1 MHLSWSHCL
10 GSGDYGRRRCSERDV
25 SGDRRH
31 RVSGSLHRSPRRG
44 SRSPTLSWADCSDGF
59 LCATAVVP
67 LNYNRPSDEQI
78 DLAVIYLAR
87 DRRGQAIACN
97 RESTAAYRNAR
108 LLYWSSETH
117 SPTGRRVVGR
127 IYRIPAQD
135 VDPLDHRNHRANH
148 RRGAG
153 NPGRNGTRCRWPPPL
168 LLAVARRLP
177 W

>member
-1 MHLSWSHCL
+1 MVSLL
-10 GSGDYGRRRCSERDV
+10 VRGVTGDYRRRRCSERDV

-78 DLAVIYLAR
+78 DLAAIKLPR
-87 DRRGQAIACN
+87 DRPGQAIACN

-108 LLYWSSETH
+108 LPYWSSETH
-117 SPTGRRVVGR
+117 SPTGRRVVGPYLPIGQPR
-127 IYRIPAQD
+127 GITAHGVTFTADPGPAA
-135 VDPLDHRNHRANH
+135 PA
-148 RRGAG
+148 ACS
-153 NPGRNGTRCRWPPPL
+153 TAAW
-168 LLAVARRLP
+168 
-177 W
+177 